1 MENNKSNQQYY
12 YKQKRLNREQQ
23 QLGDFSLPHSLYDYE
38 NAKIVHEFL
47 VDFLKENDTELF
59 INPDTQDKLFS
70 REYKYARQQQAFKDA
85 LFFIHHDND
94 RLNKWFSY
102 DRKESNFRK
111 LYECLKNKGFYVD
124 FFEDGKVSGVFKGFG
139 KSRI

>member
-12 YKQKRLNREQQ
+12 YKQKRLNKEQQ

-38 NAKIVHEFL
+38 NAKIVHECL
-47 VDFLKENDTELF
+47 VDFLKENDAELF

-70 REYKYARQQQAFKDA
+70 REYKYARQQYAFKDA
-85 LFFIHHDND
+85 LFFIHHNND

-102 DRKESNFRK
+102 NIKESNFKK
-111 LYECLKNKGFYVD
+111 LYKSLKIKGFYVD
-124 FFEDGKVSGVFKGFG
+124 VFEDGNVSGIFKGFG